1 MAQAAGSLQFR
12 DDCHSVAVTLAG
24 IGLGRL
30 AREDEGAGRI
40 GSNTIQTS
48 KTRGKELLVK
58 SMKLGRATL
67 P

>member
-30 AREDEGAGRI
+30 AREEDGAGRI

-48 KTRGKELLVK
+48 KTRGKEL
-58 SMKLGRATL
+58 SCW
-67 P
+67 